1 MFILKSC
8 ITSVSREILAPEIE
22 RGKQGETLLLG
33 TTPWEKK
40 HLKQESSLNIKKK
53 SFAMS
58 KVREVEKPVNTN
70 RCTPKDFIYNLI
82 ASRLRPNV
90 NISHRIN
97 VLKHT
102 FLKK

>member
-53 SFAMS
+53 VLLCQRLEKS
-58 KVREVEKPVNTN
+58 KSQL
-70 RCTPKDFIYNLI
+70 TPTDAHPKTLSTI
-82 ASRLRPNV
+82 
-90 NISHRIN
+90 
-97 VLKHT
+97 
-102 FLKK
+102 